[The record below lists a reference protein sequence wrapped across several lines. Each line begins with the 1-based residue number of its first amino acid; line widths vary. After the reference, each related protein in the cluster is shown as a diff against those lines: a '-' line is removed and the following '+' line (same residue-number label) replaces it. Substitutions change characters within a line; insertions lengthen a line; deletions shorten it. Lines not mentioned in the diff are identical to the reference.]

1 MAMRTVRLF
10 LAINLPPS
18 ERRAIRDAT
27 SPMRDA
33 ASGVSWVTEDR
44 LHLTLKFLGEQPEQA
59 IEPLRQALLD
69 VAARA
74 PATRL
79 ELAGL
84 GAFPNLRDPR
94 VVWLGVGRDPKLEL
108 LHHDIES
115 ACAELGHEVEGRAFR
130 PHITL
135 GRVRGRLSGQ
145 AARALSDAAR
155 GVEYSGAVDTTS
167 FEVMSS
173 RLTPSGPNYSVV
185 ATFPLRGT

>member
-1 MAMRTVRLF
+1 MARTVRLF
-10 LAINLPPS
+10 LAINLPAS

-27 SPMRDA
+27 SRLRDA
-33 ASGVSWVTEDR
+33 ARRVSWVTEDR
-44 LHLTLKFLGEQPEQA
+44 LHLTLKFLGEQPEQV
-59 IEPLRQALLD
+59 IGPLREALLE

-74 PATRL
+74 PVSRL

-108 LHHDIES
+108 LHHDIET
-115 ACAELGHEVEGRAFR
+115 ACAALGHEVDGRAFR

-135 GRVRGRLSGQ
+135 GRVRGRLAGK

-155 GVEYSGAVDTTS
+155 RVDYSGTVDARS
-167 FEVMSS
+167 VDLMSS

-185 ATFPLRGT
+185 ATFPLGGA

>member
-1 MAMRTVRLF
+1 MRLF

-33 ASGVSWVTEDR
+33 ARGVSWVTEDR
-44 LHLTLKFLGEQPEQA
+44 LHLTLKFLGEQPERVV
-59 IEPLRQALLD
+59 EPLREVLLD

-84 GAFPNLRDPR
+84 GAFPNLRDPH

-115 ACAELGHEVEGRAFR
+115 VCARLGYEEDGRAFR

-135 GRVRGRLSGQ
+135 GRVRGRLSGE

-155 GVEYSGAVDTTS
+155 RVEYRGAVEATS

-185 ATFPLRGT
+185 ATIPLKGT